1 MMGSLFLQN
10 PGYHPLFS
18 IMIYCD
24 ILFGIWGLV
33 PDLNRRLLLR
43 LSVLLLPIPFY
54 FIPST
59 SDLAVPLFLSGI
71 ILSILFNRVF
81 YRIRYCFSVSEV
93 ILFCK
98 WTLILLALLFSDS
111 TPIHT
116 QIAIVV
122 VLLSTILTHIVLV
135 LCNKQP
141 RIKQSPLAVYALIVA
156 GASIEIAA
164 LSHLVQSPFVPWFAS
179 WLFQLHDDGSSF
191 QLHDDSSSLN
201 WSRPLFLL
209 YWFAVIVAM
218 CWCLGKGLFTN
229 QPQIIQRK
237 FFHLVAVVLFLPALL
252 TDAPFMQYA
261 SRHLFMIRVAFAFAY
276 LVFLLLE
283 IVRINSVPPFTSLD
297 AVMRAFVD
305 SRDAGP
311 LLLTHFSLLL
321 SCAAPSWVL
330 CNSQIA
336 CARIARLSGVLSVGV
351 GDACVGDVVW
361 IQCRRR

>member
-1 MMGSLFLQN
+1 MMGSLFLQDAM
-10 PGYHPLFS
+10 YHPLFW

-43 LSVLLLPIPFY
+43 LFILLLPTPFY

-59 SDLAVPLFLSGI
+59 SDLAVPLFLSGL
-71 ILSILFNRVF
+71 ILSILFYRVF
-81 YRIRYCFSVSEV
+81 YRIRYCFSISEV

-116 QIAIVV
+116 QIAIVI

-135 LCNKQP
+135 LCNRQP

-164 LSHLVQSPFVPWFAS
+164 LSHLVQSSFVPWFAS
-179 WLFQLHDDGSSF
+179 WLF

-209 YWFAVIVAM
+209 YWFAVIAAM
-218 CWCLGKGLFTN
+218 CWCLGKGLFAN

-237 FFHLVAVVLFLPALL
+237 FFHLVAVVLFLPALF

-261 SRHLFMIRVAFAFAY
+261 SRHLFTIRVAFAFAY
-276 LVFLLLE
+276 LVFLLVE

-330 CNSQIA
+330 CDSQIA
-336 CARIARLSGVLSVGV
+336 CARIARLSGVLSVGA

>member
-1 MMGSLFLQN
+1 
-10 PGYHPLFS
+10 
-18 IMIYCD
+18 MIYCD

-43 LSVLLLPIPFY
+43 LSILLLPIPLY
-54 FIPST
+54 FTPST

-71 ILSILFNRVF
+71 ILSILFYRVF

-179 WLFQLHDDGSSF
+179 WLFQLHDDSSSFQLHDDSSSFQLHDDSSSF

-209 YWFAVIVAM
+209 YWFAVIAAM

-237 FFHLVAVVLFLPALL
+237 FFHLVAVILFLPALL